1 MFLVARPLLNQ
12 QLQGGV
18 SAGEPKTAKSQPLVF
33 AHLQRGPGSLR
44 GPQEEGEA
52 AAEGS
57 GTTVE
62 VRVRWAF
69 I

>member
-33 AHLQRGPGSLR
+33 AHLQRGS
-44 GPQEEGEA
+44 
-52 AAEGS
+52 
-57 GTTVE
+57 TVAG
-62 VRVRWAF
+62 VSYR
-69 I
+69 